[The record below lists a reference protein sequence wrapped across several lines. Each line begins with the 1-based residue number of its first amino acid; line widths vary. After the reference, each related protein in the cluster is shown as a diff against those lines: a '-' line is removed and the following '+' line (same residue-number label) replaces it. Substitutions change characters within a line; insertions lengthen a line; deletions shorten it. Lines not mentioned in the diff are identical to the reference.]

1 MHNEAVSSEYQTFK
15 KKSEFIVYCVTTKME
30 HLSCHEIH
38 GKYAAKVAMIP
49 PDKMVTFR
57 DLLSFNCEVYMVSDK
72 SKSKIMTNFL
82 MSPNFQCR
90 KKYKNRRFVVAF

>member
-1 MHNEAVSSEYQTFK
+1 MHNEAVSSQYQKLK

-38 GKYAAKVAMIP
+38 GKYDENVAMIP

-57 DLLSFNCEVYMVSDK
+57 DLLQF
-72 SKSKIMTNFL
+72 
-82 MSPNFQCR
+82 
-90 KKYKNRRFVVAF
+90 